1 MVAVRRRYRV
11 GVPLRRTAPI
21 ADCTI
26 FHLRMQANTSS
37 SAPDDYDMTDPDN
50 PVAMRPTHWRDI
62 HRWAGWA
69 EKQV

>member
-1 MVAVRRRYRV
+1 
-11 GVPLRRTAPI
+11 
-21 ADCTI
+21 
-26 FHLRMQANTSS
+26 MQANTSS